1 MATDTSGWKQETAGT
16 STYNHKFSHAFGP
29 PANKEKQ
36 KVVVTTNVGTGDFK
50 VSATGP
56 KRGGLEGFPVGV
68 DIPIYSFDASANKIT
83 VLNKKYFNN
92 MYAGSGA
99 RNETLKDLNS
109 KTKINTLSIA
119 VAKAD
124 TEPEQELLSQ
134 LKSYKSYKSAKNV
147 VEIEPQTITVGPPGS
162 NTKGSGA
169 RRGDGG
175 GRNSGSGGGDGR
187 NGFFNI
193 GPNDDFFFTIGD
205 FATYG
210 VYDGFS
216 LSTIQPNRS
225 GSKKLKQGNYYR
237 YPEGRIPNLGYDYIQ
252 ITSYEY
258 VPVGLAKP
266 VDADGNILD
275 VTQPLKQGSI
285 KNYKS
290 SSRTEEQIFQNP
302 INIIQLPMTGGISD
316 NSSVSWSSDTLNE
329 LNNIAAGIAQNRI
342 MQAGTDGSNPFT
354 SVVGAGMDVMNVANS
369 LLSGEGGADI
379 KKALSLYFAGQAAS
393 APKALQR
400 ETGKMINNN
409 MELLFN
415 GPTLR
420 TFQFT
425 FKLRPRSESEAE
437 LCRGIIKAL
446 KRDMAARKSD
456 NRMFLETPR
465 IFNIQYIYQ
474 AQGGGIDGSD
484 LLTMTEHPY
493 MNKIKPCALTSFNVN
508 YTPDGSYMTYETNG
522 SMVGYDLQMS
532 FQEIEP
538 VYNTDQDEQA
548 DKDNMGF

>member
-92 MYAGSGA
+92 MYAGSGT

-134 LKSYKSYKSAKNV
+134 LKNYKSYKSAKNV

-162 NTKGSGA
+162 NTKGSGFKG
-169 RRGDGG
+169 GDGG
-175 GRNSGSGGGDGR
+175 GRNSGSGGGSGR
-187 NGFFNI
+187 NGFFNL

-216 LSTIQPNRS
+216 LSTIQPDRS
-225 GSKKLKQGNYYR
+225 GSKKLKQGSYYR

-258 VPVGLAKP
+258 VPVGLSKP
-266 VDADGNILD
+266 VDANGNIVD
-275 VTQPLKQGSI
+275 VTKPTAKGTI
-285 KNYKS
+285 KNYKTS
-290 SSRTEEQIFQNP
+290 TRTEEKIFQNP

-329 LNNIAAGIAQNRI
+329 INNIAAGIAAGRI
-342 MQAGTDGSNPFT
+342 EQVAAGQGNPF
-354 SVVGAGMDVMNVANS
+354 SAVGGAIGDLINVAQDLTAS
-369 LLSGEGGADI
+369 PDV
-379 KKALSLYFAGQAAS
+379 KKALSLYFAGQAAQ

-415 GPTLR
+415 GPTMR

-465 IFNIQYIYQ
+465 VFNIQY
-474 AQGGGIDGSD
+474 
-484 LLTMTEHPY
+484 
-493 MNKIKPCALTSFNVN
+493 
-508 YTPDGSYMTYETNG
+508 
-522 SMVGYDLQMS
+522 
-532 FQEIEP
+532 
-538 VYNTDQDEQA
+538 
-548 DKDNMGF
+548 

>member
-56 KRGGLEGFPVGV
+56 KRGGLEGFAVGV
-68 DIPIYSFDASANKIT
+68 DIPIYSFNAASNKIT
-83 VLNKKYFNN
+83 VLNKKYFDN
-92 MYAGSGA
+92 MYAGSGS

-124 TEPEQELLSQ
+124 TEPEQELLNQ
-134 LKSYKSYKSAKNV
+134 LKGYKSYKSAKNI

-216 LSTIQPNRS
+216 LSTIQPDRS
-225 GSKKLKQGNYYR
+225 GSKKLKQGSYYR

-266 VDADGNILD
+266 VGADGQVLD
-275 VTQPLKQGSI
+275 VTKPIPQGGI
-285 KNYKS
+285 KDYKS

-316 NSSVSWSSDTLNE
+316 NNSVSWSTDTLNE
-329 LNNIAAGIAQNRI
+329 LNNIAAGIAYNRI
-342 MQAGTDGSNPFT
+342 QQNATDGGNPLGA
-354 SVVGAGMDVMNVANS
+354 VGGAIGDIINVAKDLTTS
-369 LLSGEGGADI
+369 PEI
-379 KKALSLYFAGQAAS
+379 KKALALYFAGQAAQ

-415 GPTLR
+415 GPTMR

-465 IFNIQYIYQ
+465 VFNIQYIYQ

-493 MNKIKPCALTSFNVN
+493 MNKIKACALTSLNVN